1 MDKLPRTKLNP
12 TFKSS
17 VQNPQHN
24 SRDALTCK
32 GKPVH
37 HPHPPCNKKTWRFPI
52 NPGDRIALPR
62 QFRELLLVDRLLVH
76 IFKPWDA
83 PSIAFRRCFWVWLT
97 WFHHYRSPR
106 LPETSYSCYGLYLQN
121 AWLDISLCFQETS
134 LEVPAIEK
142 VSPKIAHHPRCEAV
156 GDHHV
161 KNLENWDVLHN
172 GLFVCFETQ
181 WSKTLDSVTRWEQ
194 TFIQTSNGL
203 DPRLQC
209 W

>member
-76 IFKPWDA
+76 MFKPWDA

-106 LPETSYSCYGLYLQN
+106 LPETSYSCCGLYLQN
-121 AWLDISLCFQETS
+121 AWLDIFCASRKLLLKFQQLRRCHLRLLITRDVKLLGITTS
-134 LEVPAIEK
+134 RTFTMAFLYA
-142 VSPKIAHHPRCEAV
+142 
-156 GDHHV
+156 
-161 KNLENWDVLHN
+161 
-172 GLFVCFETQ
+172 
-181 WSKTLDSVTRWEQ
+181 SKFSGQRHWTL
-194 TFIQTSNGL
+194 
-203 DPRLQC
+203 
-209 W
+209 